1 MDNCN
6 AVNTATVDKILAEMK
21 NRKECDDTDCITVG
35 AAVRGKGTLV
45 FALATSLL
53 ALGLS
58 RQH

>member
-6 AVNTATVDKILAEMK
+6 AVNTATLDNILAEMK
-21 NRKECDDTDCITVG
+21 KRKECADTDCITVG
-35 AAVRGKGTLV
+35 AAVRGQETLV
-45 FALATSLL
+45 FAMASSLL